1 MPHKPRRESSTRF
14 YHIYVRG
21 INKEK
26 IFGQPREK
34 NYFKR
39 IIRKYLKEYDVEIY
53 SYCIMSNHAHLLSK
67 SDLKELSMFMSKV
80 LAKYAQYYNYK
91 NNRNG
96 HVFQNRFGS
105 ECIES
110 ERYFWNCLKYIHMN
124 PVKACM
130 VSGLMDYKYSSIK
143 YYMNEIVDI
152 LHENA
157 IKHYKMKFH
166 DWKEFQQY
174 HQPQNPDIFMDSKEE
189 VYIQRKEKALLLLW
203 ELQKEK
209 GVENAMEI
217 LEEGELRKV
226 YKKRL
231 KEELKISNKML
242 NKIYD
247 ELKLKIIG

>member
-1 MPHKPRRESSTRF
+1 M
-14 YHIYVRG
+14 
-21 INKEK
+21 K
-26 IFGQPREK
+26 I
-34 NYFKR
+34 
-39 IIRKYLKEYDVEIY
+39 
-53 SYCIMSNHAHLLSK
+53 
-67 SDLKELSMFMSKV
+67 
-80 LAKYAQYYNYK
+80 
-91 NNRNG
+91 
-96 HVFQNRFGS
+96 
-105 ECIES
+105 
-110 ERYFWNCLKYIHMN
+110 
-124 PVKACM
+124 
-130 VSGLMDYKYSSIK
+130 
-143 YYMNEIVDI
+143 
-152 LHENA
+152 
-157 IKHYKMKFH
+157 
-166 DWKEFQQY
+166 QQY